1 MNNNNITFK
10 WKITYFSDFNQ
21 TWIFLAQFVKAPIS
35 NFMKIF
41 SVGTEVIHVDKR
53 KDGRKGTRDKSKM
66 LFHDYAKA
74 LKN

>member
-1 MNNNNITFK
+1 
-10 WKITYFSDFNQ
+10 
-21 TWIFLAQFVKAPIS
+21 LAQFVKAPIS